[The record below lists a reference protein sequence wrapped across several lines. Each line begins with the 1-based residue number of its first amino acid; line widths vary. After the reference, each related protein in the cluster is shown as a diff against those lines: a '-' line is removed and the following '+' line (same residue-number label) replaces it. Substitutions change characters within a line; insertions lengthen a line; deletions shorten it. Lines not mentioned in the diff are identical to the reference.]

1 MTAEI
6 IQLHFWET
14 RNGSDPE
21 YIIEGNYANVQMK
34 VDELL
39 DRYPPCAYGTQILTD
54 HIDCGVRTVRM
65 TRYHSCD

>member
-1 MTAEI
+1 MTTEI

-21 YIIEGNYANVQMK
+21 YRICGDDASVQMK

-39 DRYPPCAYGTQILTD
+39 DRYPPCAYGTQILCDVT
-54 HIDCGVRTVRM
+54 DCGVRTVRM
-65 TRYHSCD
+65 TRYQSCD